1 LCDESDRVAGVWFRI
16 AKPGQPEPAIVYQGV
31 TDGLKEIL
39 FVDRLSEHTATIDD
53 QGVRELIGAFGV
65 QTVLLLGFSVHGS
78 AEQFPCQIALVVE

>member
-1 LCDESDRVAGVWFRI
+1 LCDDSDRVAGVWFRK

-39 FVDRLSEHTATIDD
+39 LVDRLSEHTATIDE
-53 QGVRELIGAFGV
+53 QGVRQPIGAFGV

-78 AEQFPCQIALVVE
+78 AEQFPCQIALGGE